1 MKKIKINKKLTI
13 SAASV
18 MIVVTLVSIGLNL
31 YFVNKFYIYE
41 KTKILT
47 KLSDEMSLKSFKDI
61 QKNIDN
67 LEKDNGIVI
76 SYTADNGNL
85 DKINSDIIYGFESK
99 KIKLNKFW
107 ITEDTLNKLNYESV
121 NKIYDQGIQKYKVLT
136 KFVKVDGYIIAIGM
150 PLPYMNDAISIINK
164 FNIYL
169 NIFSIILIIV
179 LVSILAKKITNPI
192 QNLKVLSE
200 DISNLNFRKEEID
213 TGDEIEELAVS
224 INSMSESLEA
234 AHNKINDQ
242 NEMLKELI
250 SDISHE
256 LKTPLAL
263 VKVYSQGIEDGL
275 DDGTY
280 IQIVQENID
289 NMDNLI
295 ERLLFWGKIE
305 KNVIEKKYFKID
317 DKVSNLLNK
326 YSILINEAN
335 IKVSL
340 NIDKGEEYIIF
351 EDEESID
358 VVLNNLITNAIK
370 YTNNNEVNLN
380 IYKEN
385 GNIIFN
391 IKNGIDKKSIDK
403 IENIWRPFYVLE
415 ESRSK
420 ELSGTGLGLSIV
432 KKILEKNDLL
442 YGLNIVDESIEIYIK
457 FVTFM

>member
-1 MKKIKINKKLTI
+1 MKIKINKKLTI

-18 MIVVTLVSIGLNL
+18 IILVTLVSIGLNL

-47 KLSDEMSLKSFKDI
+47 KISDEMSMKSLEDI

-85 DKINSDIIYGFESK
+85 DKINADIIYGFESK

-121 NKIYDQGIQKYKVLT
+121 SKIYDQGIQKYKVLT

-150 PLPYMNDAISIINK
+150 PLPYMNDAIYIINK

-200 DISNLNFRKEEID
+200 DISNLNFRKEKID
-213 TGDEIEELAVS
+213 TGDEIEELSES
-224 INSMSESLEA
+224 INSMSESLES
-234 AHNKINDQ
+234 AHNKINSQ

-263 VKVYSQGIEDGL
+263 IKVYSQGIEDGL

-280 IQIVQENID
+280 IKTLEENIG

-305 KNVIEKKYFKID
+305 KNEIEKKYFKLD
-317 DKVSNLLNK
+317 DMVINLLNK
-326 YSILINEAN
+326 YNVLINEAN

-340 NIDKGEEYIIF
+340 NVNKVDEYIIY
-351 EDEESID
+351 EDKESIE
-358 VVLNNLITNAIK
+358 VVLNNLITNSIK
-370 YTNNNEVNLN
+370 YTNNNEININ

-415 ESRSK
+415 ESRNK

-432 KKILEKNDLL
+432 KKILEKNNLI
-442 YGLNIVDESIEIYIK
+442 YGLNVDNGNIEMFIK
-457 FVTFM
+457 FVTFV